1 MNSAS
6 VMSSEVAGSYVA
18 QRALSV
24 RLLIVV
30 WFDIDVHLI
39 ISIGAAHGHRHAHV
53 VIARWWLVHLE
64 SRV

>member
-6 VMSSEVAGSYVA
+6 VMGSEVAGSYIA
-18 QRALSV
+18 QRALSI

-30 WFDIDVHLI
+30 WFDIDVQLI
-39 ISIGAAHGHRHAHV
+39 ISIGVAHGHSHAHV